1 MCLRLESSTY
11 TLHQTPSLKLYGQ
24 VDPSATRVA
33 VLARGITITLGNQR
47 NLFYAE
53 LSRQK
58 FGWIKKDPNAAL
70 DNDSDFEPAAAG
82 LPEPGFISPYLTQAG
97 QGRARGT
104 TPSLGRRSS
113 LRQCGCPVTRS
124 LRRRS
129 WAISMPRLWR
139 SILTFC
145 DQVLSESSL

>member
-1 MCLRLESSTY
+1 MWRYYLNI
-11 TLHQTPSLKLYGQ
+11 KLVVFQ
-24 VDPSATRVA
+24 WVDPSATRVA
-33 VLARGITITLGNQR
+33 VVARGITITLGKQR
-47 NLFYAE
+47 NLFWMQ

-82 LPEPGFISPYLTQAG
+82 LPEPGFISPTSPK
-97 QGRARGT
+97 QGRTRGT

-129 WAISMPRLWR
+129 WAISMTRLWR